1 MIRVNIAKSHIRS
14 SSLNSNSSNSSI
26 DRYMTS
32 TDSHQRLLQLKS
44 LSSRHLW
51 SLVPFRVLKRR
62 IHRPCKVK
70 VNNKTAIE
78 EKEEIITIITQII
91 ISVVAE
97 VGIVAAATTTTEDTT
112 MKRITSFNNDLRWIK
127 LSMVKSMINSSSK
140 ITMAKIITT
149 IEAENGVE
157 EVEKITKETAVKI
170 PM

>member
-26 DRYMTS
+26 DRCMTS

-51 SLVPFRVLKRR
+51 SLVPFRVLNRR

-97 VGIVAAATTTTEDTT
+97 VETVAAATTTEDTT
-112 MKRITSFNNDLRWIK
+112 MKRITSFNNDLRWTK
-127 LSMVKSMINSSSK
+127 LSMVKSMINNSSK

-157 EVEKITKETAVKI
+157 EVEKITKETVVKI

>member
-51 SLVPFRVLKRR
+51 NLVPFRVLKRR

-97 VGIVAAATTTTEDTT
+97 VETVAAATTTEDTT
-112 MKRITSFNNDLRWIK
+112 MKKITSFNNDLRWIK
-127 LSMVKSMINSSSK
+127 LSMVKSMINNSSK

>member
-1 MIRVNIAKSHIRS
+1 MIQVNIAKSHIRS

-97 VGIVAAATTTTEDTT
+97 VEIVAAATTTEDTT

>member
-26 DRYMTS
+26 DRCMTS

-51 SLVPFRVLKRR
+51 SLVPLRVLNPRMN
-62 IHRPCKVK
+62 RPYKVK
-70 VNNKTAIE
+70 VNNKIAIE
-78 EKEEIITIITQII
+78 EIGEITIIITQIT
-91 ISVVAE
+91 ISEVVE
-97 VGIVAAATTTTEDTT
+97 EEIVAAVTTTEAITT
-112 MKRITSFNNDLRWIK
+112 MKRTTSFNNDLRWTK
-127 LSMVKSMINSSSK
+127 LSMVKSMINNSRK

-157 EVEKITKETAVKI
+157 EVEKITKETVVKI
-170 PM
+170 LM